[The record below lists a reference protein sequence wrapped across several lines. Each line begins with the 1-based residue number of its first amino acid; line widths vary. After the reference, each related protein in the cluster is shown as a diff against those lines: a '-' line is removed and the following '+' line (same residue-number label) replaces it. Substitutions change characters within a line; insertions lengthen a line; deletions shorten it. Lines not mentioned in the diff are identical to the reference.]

1 MKRLL
6 YTLSQVLFSLC
17 MLMMGYLYIEN
28 ARNFGKPHPAY
39 WGMAAIAAA
48 IFLLYALFARY
59 PVLIRLAC
67 LVLAVIQLP
76 PIWCWM
82 AISGPFEFT
91 GVMMVPNWLGLT
103 VHVLFLA
110 WSVGNHKL
118 FTRFQQEDDLIRH
131 AQSA

>member
-76 PIWCWM
+76 PIWCW
-82 AISGPFEFT
+82 IIFSGTYEFT
-91 GVMMVPNWLGLT
+91 GVMMVPGWLGLL

>member
-82 AISGPFEFT
+82 VFGGPFEFT
-91 GVMMVPNWLGLT
+91 GVMMVPGWLGLSI
-103 VHVLFLA
+103 HALFLA
-110 WSVGNHKL
+110 WSAGNYKL
-118 FTRFQQEDDLIRH
+118 FTRFRQEDDLTRH
-131 AQSA
+131 IQSA